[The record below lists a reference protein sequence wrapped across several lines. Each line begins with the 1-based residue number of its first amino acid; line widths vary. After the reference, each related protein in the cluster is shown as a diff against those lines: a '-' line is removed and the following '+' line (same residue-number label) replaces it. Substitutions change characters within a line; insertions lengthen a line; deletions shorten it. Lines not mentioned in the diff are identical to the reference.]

1 MIFVGY
7 SFLLAHAASQRRAW
21 LVLVLLRIYTRN
33 TTMPLMAFT
42 QLVRDAAIRLTS
54 IDLCHPFIPLTII
67 VFLDTLEHIFIP
79 SQYYSEIKNAIS
91 AV

>member
-1 MIFVGY
+1 
-7 SFLLAHAASQRRAW
+7 
-21 LVLVLLRIYTRN
+21 
-33 TTMPLMAFT
+33 MPLMAFT

-54 IDLCHPFIPLTII
+54 IDLCHPLIPLTII

-91 AV
+91 AVDMYPFFWTQSVELNN